1 MVTIEELLNC
11 DVTLLEA
18 MTDDELLEHFKPYLI
33 VCQPP
38 LDDSVKVVKGPKRKR
53 KTSISVREKRTLEEQ
68 MRELADLHNVELDDG
83 VDLLPAN
90 LK

>member
-1 MVTIEELLNC
+1 MTIEELLNC

-18 MTDDELLEHFKPYLI
+18 MTDDELLGHFKPYLI

-38 LDDSVKVVKGPKRKR
+38 LDENVKIVKGPKRKR
-53 KTSISVREKRTLEEQ
+53 KTSLSMGSKRTLEEQ

-83 VDLLPAN
+83 ADLLPTN

>member
-1 MVTIEELLNC
+1 MTIEELLNC

-18 MTDDELLEHFKPYLI
+18 MTDDELLEHFKPYLV

-68 MRELADLHNVELDDG
+68 MRELADLHDVDLDEG
-83 VDLLPAN
+83 ADLLPAN

>member
-1 MVTIEELLNC
+1 VTIEELLNC

-18 MTDDELLEHFKPYLI
+18 MTDDELLGHFKPYLI

-38 LDDSVKVVKGPKRKR
+38 LDENVKIVKGPKRKR
-53 KTSISVREKRTLEEQ
+53 KTSLSMGSKRTLEEQ

-83 VDLLPAN
+83 ADLLPTN

>member
-1 MVTIEELLNC
+1 MTIEELLNC

-18 MTDDELLEHFKPYLI
+18 MTDGELLEHFKPYLI

-38 LDDSVKVVKGPKRKR
+38 LDDNVRIVKGPKRKR
-53 KTSISVREKRTLEEQ
+53 KTSISIREKRTLEDQ
-68 MRELADLHNVELDDG
+68 MRELADLHNIDLDEG
-83 VDLLPAN
+83 ADLLPAN

>member
-1 MVTIEELLNC
+1 MTIEELLNC

-18 MTDDELLEHFKPYLI
+18 MTDDELLGHFKPYLI

-38 LDDSVKVVKGPKRKR
+38 LDDNVIVVKGPKRKR
-53 KTSISVREKRTLEEQ
+53 KTAISTREKRTLEEQ

>member
-1 MVTIEELLNC
+1 MTIEELLNC

-68 MRELADLHNVELDDG
+68 MRELADLHDVDLDEG
-83 VDLLPAN
+83 ADLLPAN

>member
-1 MVTIEELLNC
+1 MTIEELLNC

-53 KTSISVREKRTLEEQ
+53 KTSISVREKRTLEDQ

>member
-1 MVTIEELLNC
+1 MTIEELLNC

-18 MTDDELLEHFKPYLI
+18 MTNDELLEHFKPYLS

-53 KTSISVREKRTLEEQ
+53 KTSISIGAKRTLEEQ
-68 MRELADLHNVELDDG
+68 MRELAELHNVDLDEG
-83 VDLLPAN
+83 TDLLPAN

>member
-1 MVTIEELLNC
+1 MTIEELLNC

-38 LDDSVKVVKGPKRKR
+38 LDDSVKIVKGPKRKR
-53 KTSISVREKRTLEEQ
+53 KTSISVREKRTLEDQ
-68 MRELADLHNVELDDG
+68 MRELADLHNVDLDEG
-83 VDLLPAN
+83 ADLLPAN

>member
-1 MVTIEELLNC
+1 MTIEELLNC

-68 MRELADLHNVELDDG
+68 MRELAELHNVDLDEG
-83 VDLLPAN
+83 TDLLPAN

>member
-1 MVTIEELLNC
+1 
-11 DVTLLEA
+11 

-68 MRELADLHNVELDDG
+68 MRELADLHDVDLDEG
-83 VDLLPAN
+83 ADLLPAN

>member
-1 MVTIEELLNC
+1 MTIEELLNC

-38 LDDSVKVVKGPKRKR
+38 LDDGVIVVKGPKRKR

>member
-1 MVTIEELLNC
+1 MTIEELLNC

-68 MRELADLHNVELDDG
+68 MRELADLHNVDLDEG
-83 VDLLPAN
+83 TDLLPAN

>member
-1 MVTIEELLNC
+1 MTIEELLNC

-53 KTSISVREKRTLEEQ
+53 KTSISVREKRTLEDQ
-68 MRELADLHNVELDDG
+68 MRELADLHNVDLDEG
-83 VDLLPAN
+83 ADLLPAN

>member
-1 MVTIEELLNC
+1 MTIEDLLNC
-11 DVTLLEA
+11 DVKLLEA

-83 VDLLPAN
+83 VDLLPTN

>member
-1 MVTIEELLNC
+1 MTIEELLNC

-18 MTDDELLEHFKPYLI
+18 MTNDELLEHFKPYLI

-68 MRELADLHNVELDDG
+68 MRELAELHD
-83 VDLLPAN
+83 VDLDNSETLLPTN

>member
-1 MVTIEELLNC
+1 
-11 DVTLLEA
+11 
-18 MTDDELLEHFKPYLI
+18 MTDDELLEHFKPYLV

-53 KTSISVREKRTLEEQ
+53 KTSLLMGSKRTLEEQ
-68 MRELADLHNVELDDG
+68 MRELAELHNVDLDEG
-83 VDLLPAN
+83 TDLLPAN

>member
-1 MVTIEELLNC
+1 VTIEELLNC

-18 MTDDELLEHFKPYLI
+18 MTDDELLEHFKPYLV

-53 KTSISVREKRTLEEQ
+53 KASLSMGSKRTLEEQ
-68 MRELADLHNVELDDG
+68 MRELAELHNVELDEG
-83 VDLLPAN
+83 ADLLPTN

>member
-1 MVTIEELLNC
+1 MTIEDLLNC
-11 DVTLLEA
+11 DVKLLEA

-53 KTSISVREKRTLEEQ
+53 KTSLSMGSKRTLEEQ
-68 MRELADLHNVELDDG
+68 MRDLAELHNVELDEG
-83 VDLLPAN
+83 TDLLPSN

>member
-1 MVTIEELLNC
+1 MTIEELLNC

-18 MTDDELLEHFKPYLI
+18 MADDELLEHFKPYLI

-38 LDDSVKVVKGPKRKR
+38 LDDNVKVVKG

-68 MRELADLHNVELDDG
+68 MRELADLHNVDLDEG
-83 VDLLPAN
+83 TDLLPAN

>member
-1 MVTIEELLNC
+1 VTIEELLNC

-68 MRELADLHNVELDDG
+68 MRELADLHDVDLDEG
-83 VDLLPAN
+83 ADLLPAN

>member
-1 MVTIEELLNC
+1 MTIEELLNC

-68 MRELADLHNVELDDG
+68 MRELADLHDVDLDEG
-83 VDLLPAN
+83 AGLLPAN

>member
-1 MVTIEELLNC
+1 MTIEELLNC

-18 MTDDELLEHFKPYLI
+18 MTDDELLEHFKPYLV

-53 KTSISVREKRTLEEQ
+53 KTSQSKGSKPTLEEQ
-68 MRELADLHNVELDDG
+68 MRELAELHNVDLDEG
-83 VDLLPAN
+83 TDLLPAN

>member
-1 MVTIEELLNC
+1 MTIEELLNC

-53 KTSISVREKRTLEEQ
+53 KTSISVREKRPVEDQL
-68 MRELADLHNVELDDG
+68 RELADLHNVELDDG

>member
-1 MVTIEELLNC
+1 MTIEELLNC

-18 MTDDELLEHFKPYLI
+18 MTDDELLEHFKPYLA

-68 MRELADLHNVELDDG
+68 MRELADLHNVDLDEG
-83 VDLLPAN
+83 TDLLPAN

>member
-1 MVTIEELLNC
+1 MTIEELLNC

-18 MTDDELLEHFKPYLI
+18 MTNDELLEHFKPYLS

-38 LDDSVKVVKGPKRKR
+38 LDDSVKIVKGPKRKR
-53 KTSISVREKRTLEEQ
+53 KTSISVREKRTLEDQ
-68 MRELADLHNVELDDG
+68 MRELADLHDVDLDEG
-83 VDLLPAN
+83 ADLLPAN

>member
-1 MVTIEELLNC
+1 
-11 DVTLLEA
+11 
-18 MTDDELLEHFKPYLI
+18 MTDDELLGHFKPYLI

-38 LDDSVKVVKGPKRKR
+38 LDENVKIVKGPKRKR
-53 KTSISVREKRTLEEQ
+53 KTSLSMGSKRTLEEQ

-83 VDLLPAN
+83 ADLLPTN